1 VPVPAIS
8 RTIDRLLAGEDIGR
22 STAAATLE
30 AILAGEAGEA
40 QTAGFLVALRAK
52 GETADELAG
61 LAEAIRA
68 RAVPVAAPEGPF
80 VDTCGTGGGVSTFN
94 VSTAAAFVA
103 AGAGVAVAKHGNRSS
118 TSRSGSA
125 DVLEALGARIDL
137 PPDAVAECLREVGV
151 GFMFAPAHHPA
162 FAHVVPVRRALGVRT
177 VFNVIGPLANPAG
190 APRQLVGV
198 ADHGNLER
206 VARALRRLG
215 AERALVVRGRDG
227 MDELST
233 ASVSDAYEV
242 SGGEVRH
249 LEVDP
254 VALGLIPPAD
264 GVPPGGEPAE
274 NAAVIRAVVAGGGGP
289 AHDLVVLNA
298 GAAVWVSGR
307 AGSLEDGLARAEES
321 VRSGAARD
329 RLDAFVEAT
338 GRLARAA

>member
-1 VPVPAIS
+1 MIS
-8 RTIDRLLAGEDIGR
+8 RTIDRLLAGEDVGR
-22 STAAATLE
+22 ATANRALE
-30 AILAGEAGEA
+30 HILSGEAGEA
-40 QTAGFLVALRAK
+40 QTAGFLIALRAK
-52 GETADELAG
+52 GETSEELAG
-61 LAEAIRA
+61 LAQAIRGH
-68 RAVPVAAPEGPF
+68 AVPVEAPEGPF

-137 PPDAVAECLREVGV
+137 APAAVGECLRETGV

-190 APRQLVGV
+190 ARRQVIGV
-198 ADHGNLER
+198 ADHSTLER
-206 VARALRRLG
+206 VARALWELG

-233 ASVSDAYEV
+233 AAVSDAYEV
-242 SGGEVRH
+242 ADGAIRH

-254 VALGLIPPAD
+254 VGLGLVPPPD

-274 NAAVIRAVVAGGGGP
+274 NAAVIRAVVDGAGGA

-298 GAAVWVSGR
+298 GAAVWV
-307 AGSLEDGLARAEES
+307 AGLAPTLEDGLARAEES

-329 RLDAFVEAT
+329 RLDAFITAT
-338 GRLARAA
+338 GRLARAD